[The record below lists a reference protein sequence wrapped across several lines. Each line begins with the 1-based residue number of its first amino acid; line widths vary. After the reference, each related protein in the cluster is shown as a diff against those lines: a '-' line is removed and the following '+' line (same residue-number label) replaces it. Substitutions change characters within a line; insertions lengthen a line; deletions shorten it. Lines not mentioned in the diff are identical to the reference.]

1 VPAEQP
7 RLIDEPTL
15 SVAEL
20 CAGIGRVLGRA
31 YPEPLWVRG
40 EVANKHSSAHGHVF
54 FDLLDPD
61 GAAGIRVVLW
71 RGDRQVVNAILRR
84 GGHAV
89 RIDDGT
95 EVRIRV
101 EVGWHPSKG
110 TVRLRMLAIDT
121 AYTLGRLAEDRERLI
136 RTLEDEGVLARQA
149 ALELEPVP
157 LRVGL
162 VTSARSAA
170 AADFLHTLEASGFA
184 WQVLVGDAR
193 MQGAEAEASVA
204 ARLRS
209 LAPMV
214 DVVCVVRGGGA
225 RTDLAAF
232 DREAL
237 ARAVAACPVP
247 VLTGIGHETDTT
259 VADLAAWRA
268 FKTPTACA
276 AFLVER
282 VGAHLDA
289 VEQAWSRIERRAV
302 VALERSEERLLR
314 AAGRAE
320 GACRHHLRARAAA
333 MEMAARRLAARA
345 PRIVDQAER
354 SIRHAESRLAALDP
368 ARLLARGWTIT
379 RHADGRLVRTA
390 TEVAPDN
397 LIDTT
402 FADGIVRSRV
412 GG

>member
-1 VPAEQP
+1 VPVEQP
-7 RLIDEPTL
+7 RLIEEPTL

-20 CAGIGRVLGRA
+20 CAGIGRALGRA
-31 YPEPLWVRG
+31 YPDPLWVRG
-40 EVANKHSSAHGHVF
+40 EIANKHASPHGHVF

-61 GAAGIRVVLW
+61 GEAGIKVVLW
-71 RGDRQVVNAILRR
+71 RTDRQVVNALLRR

-95 EVRIRV
+95 DVRIRA
-101 EVGWHPSKG
+101 EVGWNPKRG
-110 TVRLRMLAIDT
+110 GVRLRMLTVDT
-121 AYTLGRLAEDRERLI
+121 AYTLGRLAEGRERLI
-136 RTLEDEGVLARQA
+136 QTLATEGVLARQSEIRLPA
-149 ALELEPVP
+149 VP

-162 VTSARSAA
+162 VTSASSAA

-184 WQVLVGDAR
+184 WTVLVGDAR

-204 ARLRS
+204 ARLRT
-209 LAPMV
+209 LAPTV

-225 RTDLAAF
+225 RTDLATF
-232 DREAL
+232 DREVIV
-237 ARAVAACPVP
+237 RAIAACPVP

-259 VADLAAWRA
+259 VADLAAWQA

-276 AFLVER
+276 SFLVER
-282 VGAHLDA
+282 VGAHIDA
-289 VEQAWSRIERRAV
+289 VERAWSRIARRAG
-302 VALERSEERLLR
+302 VALGRSEERLIR

-320 GACRHHLRARAAA
+320 GACRHHLRGREAA
-333 MEMAARRLAARA
+333 MEAAARRLAARA

-354 SIRHAESRLAALDP
+354 SIGHAETRLTAVDP

-390 TEVAPDN
+390 VELAPGDE
-397 LIDTT
+397 LDTT
-402 FADGIVRSRV
+402 FADGTVRSRV
-412 GG
+412 DG